1 MQNRA
6 QPSQL
11 MVAQVQNPEGLE
23 GTVGMRDEGWLP
35 GGGGIQ
41 QSGQFSWGCEAPE
54 DREGFTW
61 VPLKR

>member
-35 GGGGIQ
+35 GGGGALNRVVSFPGAVKPQ
-41 QSGQFSWGCEAPE
+41 KTEKASCGCH
-54 DREGFTW
+54 
-61 VPLKR
+61 